1 MPSLD
6 VRTGEVMRNDLRLIY
21 ENRFGASADYRDRVW
36 KILCRDFF
44 QRYVPEDARIL
55 DVGAGW
61 GEFINNVVAGQR
73 MAMDMNPA
81 VAERLESGVAFI
93 QQDCCEPWALESESL
108 DVVFSSNFFE
118 HLASKSALESTVSEA
133 CRCLKPGG
141 TIMCLGPN
149 IRYVGDRYWDFWD
162 HHIPISD
169 SSLAELLS
177 LAGFTICEQIPRFL
191 PFSMS
196 TGFQPPPLLV
206 ALYLRFP
213 VIWRIFGK
221 QFLLVASR

>member
-1 MPSLD
+1 
-6 VRTGEVMRNDLRLIY
+6 MRNDLRLIY

-36 KILCRDFF
+36 KKLCRDFF

-213 VIWRIFGK
+213 AIWRIFGK

>member
-1 MPSLD
+1 
-6 VRTGEVMRNDLRLIY
+6 MRNDLRLIY
-21 ENRFGASADYRDRVW
+21 ENRFGASAGYRDRVW

-149 IRYVGDRYWDFWD
+149 IRHVGDRYWDFWD

>member
-1 MPSLD
+1 
-6 VRTGEVMRNDLRLIY
+6 MRNDLRLIY
-21 ENRFGASADYRDRVW
+21 ENRFAASADYRDRVW

-73 MAMDMNPA
+73 MAMDLNPA
-81 VAERLESGVAFI
+81 VAERLESGVAFL

-141 TIMCLGPN
+141 SIMCLGPN

-196 TGFQPPPLLV
+196 TGFQPPPVLV

-221 QFLLVASR
+221 QFLVVASR

>member
-1 MPSLD
+1 
-6 VRTGEVMRNDLRLIY
+6 MRNDLRLIY

-81 VAERLESGVAFI
+81 VAERLESDVAFI

>member
-1 MPSLD
+1 
-6 VRTGEVMRNDLRLIY
+6 MRNDLRLIY
-21 ENRFGASADYRDRVW
+21 ENRFAASADYRDRVW
-36 KILCRDFF
+36 KILCRNFF

-73 MAMDMNPA
+73 MAMDLNPA

-213 VIWRIFGK
+213 AIWRIFGK

>member
-1 MPSLD
+1 
-6 VRTGEVMRNDLRLIY
+6 MRNDLRLIY
-21 ENRFGASADYRDRVW
+21 ENRFAASADYRDRVW
-36 KILCRDFF
+36 KILCRNFF

-213 VIWRIFGK
+213 AIWRIFGK

>member
-1 MPSLD
+1 
-6 VRTGEVMRNDLRLIY
+6 MRNDLRLIY
-21 ENRFGASADYRDRVW
+21 ENRFAASADYRDRVW

-73 MAMDMNPA
+73 MAMDLNPA
-81 VAERLESGVAFI
+81 VAERLESGVEFI
-93 QQDCCEPWALESESL
+93 HQDCCEPWALKSESL

-141 TIMCLGPN
+141 SIMCLGPN

-196 TGFQPPPLLV
+196 TGFQPPPVLV
-206 ALYLRFP
+206 ALYLRCP

>member
-1 MPSLD
+1 
-6 VRTGEVMRNDLRLIY
+6 MRNDLRLIY
-21 ENRFGASADYRDRVW
+21 ENRFAASADYRDRVW
-36 KILCRDFF
+36 KILCRNYF

-73 MAMDMNPA
+73 MAMDLNPA

-93 QQDCCEPWALESESL
+93 QQDCCEPWALESGSL

-141 TIMCLGPN
+141 SIMCLGPN

-196 TGFQPPPLLV
+196 TGFQPPPVLV

-221 QFLLVASR
+221 QFLVVASR

>member
-1 MPSLD
+1 
-6 VRTGEVMRNDLRLIY
+6 MRNDLRLIY

-36 KILCRDFF
+36 KILCREFF

>member
-1 MPSLD
+1 
-6 VRTGEVMRNDLRLIY
+6 
-21 ENRFGASADYRDRVW
+21 
-36 KILCRDFF
+36 
-44 QRYVPEDARIL
+44 
-55 DVGAGW
+55 
-61 GEFINNVVAGQR
+61 
-73 MAMDMNPA
+73 
-81 VAERLESGVAFI
+81 
-93 QQDCCEPWALESESL
+93 
-108 DVVFSSNFFE
+108 
-118 HLASKSALESTVSEA
+118 
-133 CRCLKPGG
+133 
-141 TIMCLGPN
+141 MCLGPN

-196 TGFQPPPLLV
+196 TGFQPPPVLV
-206 ALYLRFP
+206 ALYLRCP

>member
-1 MPSLD
+1 
-6 VRTGEVMRNDLRLIY
+6 MRNDLRLIY

-36 KILCRDFF
+36 KILCRNFF

-73 MAMDMNPA
+73 MAMDLNPA

-93 QQDCCEPWALESESL
+93 QQDCCEPWALESGSL

-141 TIMCLGPN
+141 AIMCLGPN

-196 TGFQPPPLLV
+196 TGFQPPLVLV
-206 ALYLRFP
+206 ALYLRCP
-213 VIWRIFGK
+213 MIWRIFGK

>member
-1 MPSLD
+1 
-6 VRTGEVMRNDLRLIY
+6 MRNDLRLIY

-36 KILCRDFF
+36 KKLCRDFF

>member
-1 MPSLD
+1 
-6 VRTGEVMRNDLRLIY
+6 MRNDLRLIY

-36 KILCRDFF
+36 KKLCRDFF

-196 TGFQPPPLLV
+196 TGFQPPLVLV
-206 ALYLRFP
+206 ALYLRCP
-213 VIWRIFGK
+213 MIWRIFGK

>member
-1 MPSLD
+1 
-6 VRTGEVMRNDLRLIY
+6 MRNDLRLIY